1 MSNDVQAV
9 ILVGGKGTRLR
20 PLTPRRPNRCC
31 RPPASPSSRTCCR
44 DQGGSID
51 DVVLG
56 TSFRAEVFE
65 EYYGDGE
72 SLGMNLRYVTEIEP
86 LGTGGGIRNVLDEL
100 TAPDILVFNGDVLGG
115 TDVGEVLAMHRSSG
129 ADVTMHLVRVGDP
142 RAFGCVPT
150 DDNGRVTAFLEKTQD
165 PPTDQINA
173 GTYVFRREIIEAIP
187 AGRPVSVEREVF
199 PNSSRGVGTSRAT
212 STSRIGAT
220 WARRRTS
227 CAVRPTWSAASRPRQ
242 RSGTDAASS
251 RQDGATVVPARS

>member
-1 MSNDVQAV
+1 M
-9 ILVGGKGTRLR
+9 
-20 PLTPRRPNRCC
+20 
-31 RPPASPSSRTCCR
+31 
-44 DQGGSID
+44 
-51 DVVLG
+51 LG

-115 TDVGEVLAMHRSSG
+115 TDVGEVPAMHRSSG

-199 PNSSRGVGTSRAT
+199 PNSSRGS
-212 STSRIGAT
+212 
-220 WARRRTS
+220 ARPGLRRPVVLARHGHAGRTS

-251 RQDGATVVPARS
+251 SSRTARRWVPARS